1 MKRLSLLVTLLCTLN
16 LAPCYATEAALG
28 SNLGGLLDY
37 AREHNP
43 ELASSRLTVD
53 AAQQRVIPA
62 GALPDPVLRT
72 EFMDI
77 NRTTNTR
84 YLLMQTVPWFG
95 KRDAQ
100 HDAAEAQ
107 AAQADGEA
115 ASVWSGLATRIK
127 QTYAMRYLTSS
138 SAQLAQQT
146 LVLLEQLEQI
156 AQTRYAHGLGAQQ
169 DVIRAQ
175 LEITQLRGELI
186 TLQSEQHHNH
196 VRLNALLARP
206 ANAPLAE
213 PAQLPALPAAA
224 KLDETAL
231 LERLRG
237 NSPQLRIAEAN
248 LHASNKDR
256 ELTYLNRYPNFTL
269 GIAPTQT
276 GNTVRQWDLMVE
288 FNIPMQQSARR
299 AREREAEVT
308 VAAATA
314 QQEALRYQLESALA
328 ESVAALEAARRTEA
342 LIATRLLPQAEL
354 GYQSA
359 LAGYETGKA
368 DFALLIDA
376 QKQILKAR
384 QQQLQAQTDAQLRLA
399 DIENLLGEP
408 L

>member
-1 MKRLSLLVTLLCTLN
+1 
-16 LAPCYATEAALG
+16 
-28 SNLGGLLDY
+28 
-37 AREHNP
+37 
-43 ELASSRLTVD
+43 
-53 AAQQRVIPA
+53 
-62 GALPDPVLRT
+62 
-72 EFMDI
+72 
-77 NRTTNTR
+77 
-84 YLLMQTVPWFG
+84 
-95 KRDAQ
+95 
-100 HDAAEAQ
+100 
-107 AAQADGEA
+107 
-115 ASVWSGLATRIK
+115 
-127 QTYAMRYLTSS
+127 MRYLTSNN
-138 SAQLAQQT
+138 AQLAQQT
-146 LVLLEQLEQI
+146 LILLEQLEQI

-169 DVIRAQ
+169 DVIRVQ
-175 LEITQLRGELI
+175 LEKTQLRGELI

-206 ANAPLAE
+206 ANAPLTE

-269 GIAPTQT
+269 GVAPTQT

-288 FNIPMQQSARR
+288 FNIPLQQSARR

-314 QQEALRYQLESALA
+314 RQEALRYQLESALA